1 MDDDLANHIRTGFA
15 QLSQREVL
23 QSPPTVLLG
32 VSDEAGALLAGL
44 GLATVFDLG
53 LSPLFD
59 AARRLVAGA
68 AGEDPILATG
78 LVPAGLVDGG
88 TDVELDAIANKPVLV
103 LAGIDEARALQIRSS
118 MHVETVRDLALWP
131 PYRAAAAIVDR
142 TLNPDPPHP
151 DSEAPSDLVPATGRY
166 PTDRI
171 FYNAHVLVPPHADD
185 RPDVRCRRRSQQGD
199 RRAPTQDQGPRDLG
213 PRRSVGFAA
222 DADHTEAR
230 RGPDLRPELVPGR
243 DGARPTPVLATT
255 RSGESTKLA
264 VVDWRRRTNASLD
277 EAVSQTESL
286 TNTMTQSRAVAEVAS
301 AVVKEV
307 QSGTSEITT
316 DATSGSIGAGGGAV
330 LGGPA
335 LVGGTAAAS
344 ASSATTTGVFTS
356 TGERGVTAEMQQ
368 FVSDATH
375 QQAFSSRNRH
385 AATVSEAYAEERES
399 ISTRTVSNYNHMH
412 AMTVQY
418 YEVVQLY
425 RTMLRLA
432 SVKRVLFVPFA
443 LLDFDDEQVILRTSP
458 SVGARDGGSLRP
470 RPPAPCLG
478 CGDRV
483 ARPPPPPDLR
493 RRSRGHQEGTTAGGQ
508 VGREAER
515 AR

>member
-1 MDDDLANHIRTGFA
+1 
-15 QLSQREVL
+15 
-23 QSPPTVLLG
+23 
-32 VSDEAGALLAGL
+32 
-44 GLATVFDLG
+44 
-53 LSPLFD
+53 
-59 AARRLVAGA
+59 
-68 AGEDPILATG
+68 
-78 LVPAGLVDGG
+78 
-88 TDVELDAIANKPVLV
+88 
-103 LAGIDEARALQIRSS
+103 

-171 FYNAHVLVPPHADD
+171 FDNAHVLVPPHADD
-185 RPDVRCRRRSQQGD
+185 RPDVH
-199 RRAPTQDQGPRDLG
+199 
-213 PRRSVGFAA
+213 A
-222 DADHTEAR
+222 DGGHN
-230 RGPDLRPELVPGR
+230 RGTAELPPKIK
-243 DGARPTPVLATT
+243 DLATSGPVDLSGSPRMLT
-255 RSGESTKLA
+255 TPRHGAVLTFAQSWFPVGTALGQLLYSLPLAPGESTKLA

-385 AATVSEAYAEERES
+385 AATVSEAYAEERRVNLDTDRRQLQPHARADRAVLRS
-399 ISTRTVSNYNHMH
+399 RPDLPVLSRSSST
-412 AMTVQY
+412 
-418 YEVVQLY
+418 
-425 RTMLRLA
+425 
-432 SVKRVLFVPFA
+432 
-443 LLDFDDEQVILRTSP
+443 TS
-458 SVGARDGGSLRP
+458 S
-470 RPPAPCLG
+470 APCS
-478 CGDRV
+478 CRS
-483 ARPPPPPDLR
+483 RYWTSTMS
-493 RRSRGHQEGTTAGGQ
+493 RRSCAI
-508 VGREAER
+508 AER
-515 AR
+515 WRAGRRIPTSATSCSVPRVR